1 MARAFGTRFFNGD
14 RRSYSLS
21 QCCNLHNEQIYFVI
35 ALQPTKK
42 NPPTGSHFGGR
53 PNSVVVSGDSLR
65 ATMTETN
72 KRPKSDPSRNRK
84 SAQINR
90 TMMAC
95 EVCRKQKT
103 RCFRDPDNIAC
114 MRCIFMKSRCSFEH
128 EALAIA
134 TGLHNGGPVLPTT
147 FSLGP
152 DMKSDK
158 LDQIQRSLLE
168 VLAILKAP
176 IRNHN
181 GHSKLPKRV
190 LATCAAALDV
200 TTLTADLQVGTKSV
214 DEGPKF
220 ETPTPS
226 FLASPFLIVT
236 NQLLLELVPTPIS
249 GLLGLSKPVRMAKPR
264 FNDVISKGI
273 ILEADAIN
281 LMNVFRRNYGRWIL
295 LPPNMSTTVLISRI
309 RHKSSLLLTTCYC
322 LALRFLL
329 NGVFDPKLTKERQ
342 AVHRALT
349 KQLVAEMGEAFVKV
363 TCFGG
368 CESGHIEFLQALVLV
383 SIYSLSITSLARHSR
398 IGTDDCEDDQLTLDP
413 WLVSGMGLQLF
424 VTKLTLGTLLSGE
437 SSTSN
442 HEGDDPHSPF
452 TIFFSE
458 FDLEEFQKLAVL
470 RTYNHLTL
478 VHLINCVFL
487 GRMCAIDTI
496 RLKYSTAT
504 LSLPSST
511 NFDGRMVSEIGILL
525 VAYNYVQRTL
535 LSSSSDCGIDCEM
548 SFKQVKEE
556 IRSWYEQWEY
566 LFNQPAPQF
575 VELCYHFCC
584 ITIYYAY
591 TCQRM
596 VINGYSDI
604 HAGSGVLCEPITT
617 ESYREDKIVFLLKNA
632 DDVTLGKIL
641 MHAIN
646 LVRFIN
652 VIESDSYFAYLSD
665 QIHFCF
671 FYAATILL
679 KLLRRGNDRNPYGER
694 EVLEIKE
701 DLTLLI
707 LKFQMM
713 SSSTNSPDD
722 LTSRY
727 CKALQLGFAECFANT
742 ED

>member
-1 MARAFGTRFFNGD
+1 M
-14 RRSYSLS
+14 
-21 QCCNLHNEQIYFVI
+21 
-35 ALQPTKK
+35 
-42 NPPTGSHFGGR
+42 
-53 PNSVVVSGDSLR
+53 
-65 ATMTETN
+65 
-72 KRPKSDPSRNRK
+72 
-84 SAQINR
+84 
-90 TMMAC
+90 
-95 EVCRKQKT
+95 KT
-103 RCFRDPDNIAC
+103 
-114 MRCIFMKSRCSFEH
+114 RCSFEH
-128 EALAIA
+128 DSLAIS
-134 TGLHNGGPVLPTT
+134 TGLYNGGPVVPTT

-158 LDQIQRSLLE
+158 LDQIQRSLME

-176 IRNHN
+176 MGSRN
-181 GHSKLPKRV
+181 GHSD
-190 LATCAAALDV
+190 LAKGSLTNYAAGLDV
-200 TTLTADLQVGTKSV
+200 KGSMADLQVGTKFM
-214 DEGPKF
+214 DEGSKF
-220 ETPTPS
+220 ETPTTS
-226 FLASPFLIVT
+226 FLASPFLIVA
-236 NQLLLELVPTPIS
+236 NQLVLELVPTPIS
-249 GLLGLSKPVRMAKPR
+249 GLLGLNKSLARLAKPR

-273 ILEADAIN
+273 ILEANAIS

-329 NGVFDPKLTKERQ
+329 NGVFDPKLVEERQ
-342 AVHRALT
+342 AMHRVLT
-349 KQLVAEMGEAFVKV
+349 KQLETEMGEAFVKV

-383 SIYSLSITSLARHSR
+383 SIYSLSISSLARHSR
-398 IGTDDCEDDQLTLDP
+398 IGTDECEDDQLTLDP
-413 WLVSGMGLQLF
+413 WLISGMGLQLF
-424 VTKLTLGTLLSGE
+424 VTKLTLGTLLSGAL
-437 SSTSN
+437 SKSN

-452 TIFFSE
+452 TVFFSE

-487 GRMCAIDTI
+487 GRMCAIDAI

-525 VAYNYVQRTL
+525 VAYNYVQKTL
-535 LSSSSDCGIDCEM
+535 LSSSSESDTDCEM

-566 LFNQPAPQF
+566 LFSQPAPQF

-591 TCQRM
+591 TYQKTI
-596 VINGYSDI
+596 INGDTDT
-604 HAGSGVLCEPITT
+604 HAGSGVLCEPVTT

-679 KLLRRGNDRNPYGER
+679 KLLRWGNDRNLYDER
-694 EVLEIKE
+694 EVLEIKG

-713 SSSTNSPDD
+713 SSSTNSHDD

-742 ED
+742 VD

>member
-1 MARAFGTRFFNGD
+1 
-14 RRSYSLS
+14 
-21 QCCNLHNEQIYFVI
+21 
-35 ALQPTKK
+35 
-42 NPPTGSHFGGR
+42 
-53 PNSVVVSGDSLR
+53 
-65 ATMTETN
+65 MTETN
-72 KRPKSDPSRNRK
+72 KRHKSDSSRNRK

-95 EVCRKQKT
+95 ELCRKQKT
-103 RCFRDPDNIAC
+103 RCFRDPDNVAC
-114 MRCIFMKSRCSFEH
+114 MRCIFMKTRCSFEH
-128 EALAIA
+128 DALAIS
-134 TGLHNGGPVLPTT
+134 TGSYNGGPVVPTT

-158 LDQIQRSLLE
+158 LDQIQRSLME

-176 IRNHN
+176 MGSRN
-181 GHSKLPKRV
+181 GHSD
-190 LATCAAALDV
+190 LAKGSLTNYAAGSDV
-200 TTLTADLQVGTKSV
+200 KGSMADSQVGTKFM
-214 DEGPKF
+214 DEGSKF
-220 ETPTPS
+220 ETPTTS
-226 FLASPFLIVT
+226 FLASPFSIVA
-236 NQLLLELVPTPIS
+236 NQLVLESVPTPIS
-249 GLLGLSKPVRMAKPR
+249 GLLGLNKSSARSAKPR

-273 ILEADAIN
+273 ISEANAIS
-281 LMNVFRRNYGRWIL
+281 LMNVFRRNYGRWIS

-322 LALRFLL
+322 LALRFSL
-329 NGVFDPKLTKERQ
+329 NGVFDPKLVEERQ
-342 AVHRALT
+342 AMHRVLT
-349 KQLVAEMGEAFVKV
+349 KQLETEMGEAFVKV

-383 SIYSLSITSLARHSR
+383 SIYSLSISSLARHSR
-398 IGTDDCEDDQLTLDP
+398 IGTDECEDDQLTLDP
-413 WLVSGMGLQLF
+413 WLISGMGLQLF
-424 VTKLTLGTLLSGE
+424 VTKSTLGTLLSGAL
-437 SSTSN
+437 SKSN

-452 TIFFSE
+452 TVFFSE
-458 FDLEEFQKLAVL
+458 FDSEEFQKLAVL

-478 VHLINCVFL
+478 VHLINCVFS
-487 GRMCAIDTI
+487 GRMCAIDAI

-525 VAYNYVQRTL
+525 VAYNYVQKTL
-535 LSSSSDCGIDCEM
+535 LSSSSESDTDCEM

-566 LFNQPAPQF
+566 LFSQPAPQF

-591 TCQRM
+591 TYQKTI
-596 VINGYSDI
+596 INGDTDT
-604 HAGSGVLCEPITT
+604 HAGSGVLCEPVTT

-679 KLLRRGNDRNPYGER
+679 KLLRWGNDRNLFDER
-694 EVLEIKE
+694 EVLEIKG

-707 LKFQMM
+707 SKFQMM
-713 SSSTNSPDD
+713 SSSTNSHDD

-727 CKALQLGFAECFANT
+727 CKALQSGFAECFANT
-742 ED
+742 VD